1 VDENAAMGTIPND
14 ITDNAGNRLSH
25 NFQQI
30 KKKTTIND
38 VDDEEDDY
46 VDRGLVKKHTNEIP

>member
-1 VDENAAMGTIPND
+1 MGTIPND
-14 ITDNAGNRLSH
+14 TIDNAGNRLSH

-38 VDDEEDDY
+38 VDDEQDDY
-46 VDRGLVKKHTNEIP
+46 VDRDLVKKHTKEIP

>member
-1 VDENAAMGTIPND
+1 MGTIPNEF
-14 ITDNAGNRLSH
+14 TDNAGNRISH

-38 VDDEEDDY
+38 VDDEEDNY
-46 VDRGLVKKHTNEIP
+46 VGRGLVKKHTNEIP